1 MEQITQDCKSCKG
14 EGRIIQ
20 NPCKICRGEGRSQ
33 QSKKVKFSV
42 PPGIDSGTRLR
53 MTGHG
58 ESPKSQ
64 NGKPGNLY
72 IEIEVLNHEWFE
84 RDGADLL
91 MALPVSYVDLLLGTS
106 IEIPHIDGE
115 LLKVKIPAGSRP
127 GETVSISK
135 RGMPSSRI
143 RGGRGSVMVLLK
155 LAMPSK
161 VNRVTRKQLQEMRE
175 ELSNGFSDITEG
187 LIKEANDRR
196 RS

>member
-1 MEQITQDCKSCKG
+1 
-14 EGRIIQ
+14 
-20 NPCKICRGEGRSQ
+20 
-33 QSKKVKFSV
+33 
-42 PPGIDSGTRLR
+42 

-72 IEIEVLNHEWFE
+72 IEIDVSNHDWFE

-91 MALPVSYVDLLLGTS
+91 MALPVSYVDLILGAT
-106 IEIPHIDGE
+106 IEIPHIDGD
-115 LLKVKIPAGSRP
+115 LLRVKIPASSRP
-127 GETVSISK
+127 GETVTISQ

-155 LAMPSK
+155 LAIPNK
-161 VNRVTRKQLQEMRE
+161 VNRVMRKKLEEMKE
-175 ELSNGFSDITEG
+175 DLSGGFSDITEG

-196 RS
+196 NS